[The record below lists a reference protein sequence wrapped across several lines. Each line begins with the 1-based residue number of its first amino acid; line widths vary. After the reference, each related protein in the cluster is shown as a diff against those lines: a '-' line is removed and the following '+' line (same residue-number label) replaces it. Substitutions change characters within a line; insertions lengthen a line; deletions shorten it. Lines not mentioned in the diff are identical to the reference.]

1 MQLDPE
7 EIRKNIKSEIAK
19 TEERLDGYRDMAKPV
34 GPDNAIGRVS
44 RMDAIV
50 NSSVAGAALR
60 EAERKLSNLRAMLGK
75 VDEPD
80 FGLCSRCKK
89 PIPFKRLMLM
99 PQSSLCV
106 HCAK

>member
-1 MQLDPE
+1 MEYDPK
-7 EIRKNIKSEIAK
+7 EICKNIKAEIAK
-19 TEERLDGYRDMAKPV
+19 TEERLEGYRDMAKPV

-60 EAERKLSNLRAMLGK
+60 EAERKLKNLKTMLKK
-75 VDEPD
+75 VDDPD
-80 FGLCSRCKK
+80 FGICSRCQQ
-89 PIPFKRLMLM
+89 PIPFKRMMLM